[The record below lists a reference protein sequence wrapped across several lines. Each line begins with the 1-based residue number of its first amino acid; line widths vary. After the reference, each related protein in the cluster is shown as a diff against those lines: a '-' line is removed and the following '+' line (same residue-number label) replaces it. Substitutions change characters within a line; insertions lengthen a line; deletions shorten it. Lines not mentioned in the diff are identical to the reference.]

1 MWKMEKIKLYVHS
14 RKYLADTVTPVHLY
28 LKLRDHFDESGLL
41 ESTDFRSIENCH
53 SYLGLGKLAAITVN
67 VGTMKVE
74 LPGGESHEHKL
85 SGPHDLSERLREFM
99 DRFDLQQQG
108 DYQLLNGL
116 FGHFNFD
123 AIQYFDT
130 ITFDPAKRTTDI
142 PDVRLTLYKFLI
154 AIDHFKDEMYIM
166 ENSLDGQSNGI
177 EYLDSLILNEQF
189 NAFRFQKVGEESSS
203 LTDQEYRDLVTKGKY
218 HCQIGD
224 VFQVV
229 FARRFRQGFAGDD
242 FNVYRALRSVNP
254 SPYLFYFDMGNYR
267 IFGSSPE
274 SQLVIKNGIA
284 SVNPIAGTY
293 KRTGNDEQ
301 DQQRAKELALDPK
314 ENAEH
319 IMLVD
324 LARNDLGVH
333 SDKVEVRVLKE
344 VQYFSHVIHLV
355 SKVDGQLSKGHN
367 IFKVF
372 GDTFPAGTLS
382 GAPKYKAI
390 ELINAYEPEHRNFYG
405 GSIGFAGFDG
415 SLNHA
420 ITIRSFLS
428 KDQVLHYQAGAG
440 IVFTSVEENEL
451 QEVNNKLGALRK
463 AMTEA
468 QNIK

>member
-1 MWKMEKIKLYVHS
+1 MEKIKLYIQS
-14 RKYLADTVTPVHLY
+14 RKCLADTVTPVHLY
-28 LKLRDHFDESGLL
+28 LKLRDHFDESALL

-53 SYLGLGKLAAITVN
+53 SYLGLGRLASITVADHKM
-67 VGTMKVE
+67 VIQY
-74 LPGGESHEHKL
+74 PGEQNETRDL
-85 SGPHDLSERLREFM
+85 IEPHDLSIGLQHFM
-99 DRFDLQQQG
+99 ERFDLVDSGEYKQ
-108 DYQLLNGL
+108 LNGL

-130 ITFDPAKRTTDI
+130 VRMDDVKKVVDI
-142 PDVRLTLYKFLI
+142 PDARFTLYRYI
-154 AIDHFKDEMYIM
+154 ISIDHFKDEMYIM
-166 ENSLDGQSNGI
+166 ENSLTPEQNN
-177 EYLDSLILNEQF
+177 LDYIDALILNEH
-189 NAFRFQKVGEESSS
+189 AASFRFHKAGVETSS
-203 LTDQEYRDLVTKGKY
+203 LTDQQFRDLVTKGKY

-229 FARRFRQGFAGDD
+229 FARRFRQAFTGDE

-274 SQLVIKNGIA
+274 SQLVVSKGIA

-301 DQQRAKELALDPK
+301 DQKRAKELALDPK

-324 LARNDLGVH
+324 LARNDLGRH
-333 SDKVEVRVLKE
+333 SDKVEVKVLKE

-355 SKVDGQLSKGHN
+355 SKVEGKLSKDHN
-367 IFKVF
+367 VFKVF

-382 GAPKYKAI
+382 GAPKYRAI
-390 ELINAYEPEHRNFYG
+390 ELINENEPELRNFYG
-405 GSIGFAGFDG
+405 GSIGFVGFDS

-428 KDQVLHYQAGAG
+428 KDQVLHFQAGAG
-440 IVFTSVEENEL
+440 IVATSVEESEL
-451 QEVNNKLGALRK
+451 QEVSNKLGALRK
-463 AMTEA
+463 AMAEA
-468 QNIK
+468 EKIK

>member
-1 MWKMEKIKLYVHS
+1 MEKIKLYVQS

-53 SYLGLGKLAAITVN
+53 SYLGLGKLAAITVGA
-67 VGTMKVE
+67 GTMKVE
-74 LPGGESHEHKL
+74 LPGAATREHRLVK
-85 SGPHDLSERLREFM
+85 PHDLSERLQEFM
-99 DRFDLQQQG
+99 DQFDLQRQG
-108 DYQLLNGL
+108 DYNLLNGI

-142 PDVRLTLYKFLI
+142 PDVRLTLYKFII

-177 EYLDSLILNEQF
+177 EYIDSLILNEQVS
-189 NAFRFQKVGEESSS
+189 AFRFHKEGEESSS
-203 LTDQEYRDLVTKGKY
+203 LTDQEYRDLVSKGKY

-229 FARRFRQGFAGDD
+229 FARRFRQGFTGDD

-274 SQLVIKNGIA
+274 SQLVIKNGVA

-355 SKVDGQLSKGHN
+355 SKVDGQLSPGHN

-405 GSIGFAGFDG
+405 GSIGFVGFDG

-428 KDQVLHYQAGAG
+428 KDQVLHYEAGAG

-463 AMTEA
+463 AMSEA

>member
-1 MWKMEKIKLYVHS
+1 MEKIKLYVQS

-53 SYLGLGKLAAITVN
+53 SYLGLGKLAAITVGA
-67 VGTMKVE
+67 GTMKVE
-74 LPGGESHEHKL
+74 LPGGATREHRLVK
-85 SGPHDLSERLREFM
+85 PHDLSEKLQEFM
-99 DRFDLQQQG
+99 DQFDLQRQG
-108 DYQLLNGL
+108 DYNLLNGI

-142 PDVRLTLYKFLI
+142 PDVRLTLYKFII

-177 EYLDSLILNEQF
+177 EYIDSLILNEQVS
-189 NAFRFQKVGEESSS
+189 AFRFHKEGEESSS
-203 LTDQEYRDLVTKGKY
+203 LTDQEYRDLVSKGKY

-229 FARRFRQGFAGDD
+229 FARRFRQGFTGDD

-274 SQLVIKNGIA
+274 SQLVIKNGVA

-355 SKVDGQLSKGHN
+355 SKVDGQLSPGHN

-405 GSIGFAGFDG
+405 GSIGFVGFDG

-428 KDQVLHYQAGAG
+428 KDQVLHYEAGAG

-463 AMTEA
+463 AMSEA

>member
-1 MWKMEKIKLYVHS
+1 MEKIKLYIQT
-14 RKYLADTVTPVHLY
+14 KKFLADTVTPVHLY
-28 LKLRDHFDESGLL
+28 LKLRDHFDESALL

-53 SYLGLGKLAAITVN
+53 SYLGLGKLATITVKN
-67 VGTMKVE
+67 SQIHIQY
-74 LPGGESHEHKL
+74 PGEPMAVHTL
-85 SGPHDLSERLREFM
+85 DQPHDLSMHLQAFM
-99 DRFDLQQQG
+99 DRFELI
-108 DYQLLNGL
+108 YSEEYKPLNGL

-130 ITFDPAKRTTDI
+130 VRMDGDKKVVDI
-142 PDVRLTLYKFLI
+142 PDARFTLYQYI
-154 AIDHFKDEMYIM
+154 ISIDHFKDEMYIM
-166 ENSLDGQSNGI
+166 ENSLIDQQNHI
-177 EYLDSLILNEQF
+177 DHIDALILNEH
-189 NAFRFQKVGEESSS
+189 AASFRFTRDGEETSS
-203 LTDQEYRDLVTKGKY
+203 LTDQQYRDLVTKGKY

-229 FARRFRQGFAGDD
+229 FARRFRQPFKGDE

-274 SQLVIKNGIA
+274 SQLVVNKDIA

-293 KRTGNDEQ
+293 RRTGNDEQ
-301 DQQRAKELALDPK
+301 DQKRAKELALDPK

-324 LARNDLGVH
+324 LARNDLGRH
-333 SDKVEVRVLKE
+333 SDKVEVKVLKE

-355 SKVDGQLSKGHN
+355 SKVEGKLSKGHN

-382 GAPKYKAI
+382 GAPKYRAI
-390 ELINAYEPEHRNFYG
+390 ELINENEPELRNFYG
-405 GSIGFAGFDG
+405 GSIGFVGFDH

-428 KDQVLHYQAGAG
+428 KDQVLHFQAGAG
-440 IVFTSVEENEL
+440 IVATSVEESEL
-451 QEVNNKLGALRK
+451 QEVSNKLGALRK
-463 AMTEA
+463 AMGEA
-468 QNIK
+468 EKIK

>member
-1 MWKMEKIKLYVHS
+1 MEKIKIYVQS

-53 SYLGLGKLAAITVN
+53 SYLGLGKLASIAVRAGI
-67 VGTMKVE
+67 MEVE
-74 LPGGESHEHKL
+74 LPGGVIREHRLVK
-85 SGPHDLSERLREFM
+85 PHDLSERLQEFM
-99 DRFDLQQQG
+99 DQFEFRRHGEFH
-108 DYQLLNGL
+108 LLNGI

-142 PDVRLTLYKFLI
+142 PDVRLTLYRFII

-177 EYLDSLILNEQF
+177 EYLDSLILNEQVST
-189 NAFRFQKVGEESSS
+189 FRFHKEGEESSS
-203 LTDQEYRDLVTKGKY
+203 LTDQEYRDLVSKGKY

-229 FARRFRQGFAGDD
+229 FARRFRQGFTGDD

-254 SPYLFYFDMGNYR
+254 SPYLFYFDLGDYR

-274 SQLVIKNGIA
+274 SQLVIKNGVA

-293 KRTGNDEQ
+293 KRTGNDDQ

-355 SKVDGQLSKGHN
+355 SKVDGQLSQGHN

-405 GSIGFAGFDG
+405 GSIGFVGFDG

-428 KDQVLHYQAGAG
+428 KDQVLHYEAGAG
-440 IVFTSVEENEL
+440 IVFSSVEENEL
-451 QEVNNKLGALRK
+451 QEVSNKLGALRK
-463 AMTEA
+463 AMSEA

>member
-1 MWKMEKIKLYVHS
+1 MEKIKLYVQT
-14 RKYLADTVTPVHLY
+14 KKFLADTVTPVHLY
-28 LKLRDHFDESGLL
+28 LKLRDHFDESVLL

-53 SYLGLGKLAAITVN
+53 SYLGFGRLATIAVENHQIAIQY
-67 VGTMKVE
+67 
-74 LPGGESHEHKL
+74 PGEDTQIHSLNK
-85 SGPHDLSERLREFM
+85 PHDLSLYLQEFM
-99 DRFDLQQQG
+99 ERFELRYAD
-108 DYQLLNGL
+108 DYKQLNGL

-130 ITFDPAKRTTDI
+130 VRMNADKKEVDI
-142 PDVRLTLYKFLI
+142 PDARFTLYQYI
-154 AIDHFKDEMYIM
+154 ISIDHFKDEMYIA
-166 ENSLDGQSNGI
+166 ENSLI
-177 EYLDSLILNEQF
+177 ENQNNIENIDALILNEHAA
-189 NAFRFQKVGEESSS
+189 NFRFSKDGEETST
-203 LTDQEYRDLVTKGKY
+203 LTDQEYRDLVTKGKF

-229 FARRFRQGFAGDD
+229 FARRFRQHFKGDE

-274 SQLVIKNGIA
+274 SQLVIQKGIA

-301 DQQRAKELALDPK
+301 DQKRAKELALDPK

-324 LARNDLGVH
+324 LARNDLGRH
-333 SDKVEVRVLKE
+333 SDKVEVKVLKE

-355 SKVDGQLSKGHN
+355 SKVEGRLSKDHN
-367 IFKVF
+367 VFKVF

-382 GAPKYKAI
+382 GAPKYRAI
-390 ELINAYEPEHRNFYG
+390 QLINENEPELRNFYG
-405 GSIGFAGFDG
+405 GSIGFVGFDG

-428 KDQVLHYQAGAG
+428 KDLVLHYQAGAG
-440 IVFTSVEENEL
+440 IVATSVEESEL
-451 QEVNNKLGALRK
+451 QEVSNKLGALRK
-463 AMTEA
+463 AMNEA
-468 QNIK
+468 EKIK

>member
-1 MWKMEKIKLYVHS
+1 MEKIKIYVQS

-53 SYLGLGKLAAITVN
+53 SYLGLGKLAAITVRAGN
-67 VGTMKVE
+67 MKVE
-74 LPGGESHEHKL
+74 LPGGVIWEHRLVK
-85 SGPHDLSERLREFM
+85 PHDLSERLQEFM
-99 DRFDLQQQG
+99 DQFEFQRYG
-108 DYQLLNGL
+108 EYHLLNGI

-142 PDVRLTLYKFLI
+142 PDVRLTLYRFII

-177 EYLDSLILNEQF
+177 EYLDSLILNEQVST
-189 NAFRFQKVGEESSS
+189 FRFHKEGEESSS
-203 LTDQEYRDLVTKGKY
+203 LTDQEYRDLVSKGKY

-229 FARRFRQGFAGDD
+229 FARRFRQGFTGDD

-274 SQLVIKNGIA
+274 SQLVIKNGVA

-293 KRTGNDEQ
+293 KRTGNDDQ

-355 SKVDGQLSKGHN
+355 SKVDGQLSQGHN

-405 GSIGFAGFDG
+405 GSIGFVGFDG

-428 KDQVLHYQAGAG
+428 KDQVLHYEAGAG
-440 IVFTSVEENEL
+440 IVFSSVEENEL
-451 QEVNNKLGALRK
+451 QEVSNKLGALRK
-463 AMTEA
+463 AMSEA

>member
-1 MWKMEKIKLYVHS
+1 MEKIKIYVQS

-53 SYLGLGKLAAITVN
+53 SYLGLGKLAAITVRA
-67 VGTMKVE
+67 GIMKVE
-74 LPGGESHEHKL
+74 LPGGVIREHRLVK
-85 SGPHDLSERLREFM
+85 PHDLSERLQEFM
-99 DRFDLQQQG
+99 DQFEFQRHG
-108 DYQLLNGL
+108 EYHLLNGI

-142 PDVRLTLYKFLI
+142 PDVRLTLYRFII

-177 EYLDSLILNEQF
+177 EYLDSLILNEQVST
-189 NAFRFQKVGEESSS
+189 FRFHKEGEESSS
-203 LTDQEYRDLVTKGKY
+203 LTDQEYRDLVSKGKY

-229 FARRFRQGFAGDD
+229 FARRFRQGFTGDD

-274 SQLVIKNGIA
+274 SQLVIKNGVA

-293 KRTGNDEQ
+293 KRTGNDDQ

-355 SKVDGQLSKGHN
+355 SKVDGQLSQGHN

-405 GSIGFAGFDG
+405 GSIGFVGFDG

-428 KDQVLHYQAGAG
+428 KDQVLHYEAGAG
-440 IVFTSVEENEL
+440 IVFSSVEENEL
-451 QEVNNKLGALRK
+451 QEVSNKLGALRK
-463 AMTEA
+463 AMSEA

>member
-1 MWKMEKIKLYVHS
+1 MEKIKLYIHS
-14 RKYLADTVTPVHLY
+14 KKFLADTVTPVHLY
-28 LKLRDHFDESGLL
+28 LKLRDHFDESALL

-53 SYLGLGKLAAITVN
+53 SYLGLGRLASISVSDHQTIIQY
-67 VGTMKVE
+67 
-74 LPGGESHEHKL
+74 PGEEIQTKDL
-85 SGPHDLSERLREFM
+85 LKPHDLSEGLQSFM
-99 DRFDLQQQG
+99 ERFDLYDTGEYKQ
-108 DYQLLNGL
+108 LNGL

-130 ITFDPAKRTTDI
+130 VRMDPGKKEVDI
-142 PDVRLTLYKFLI
+142 PDARFTLYRYI
-154 AIDHFKDEMYIM
+154 ISIDHFKDEMYIM
-166 ENSLDGQSNGI
+166 ENSLYADQNNI
-177 EYLDSLILNEQF
+177 DYIDALILNEHAA
-189 NAFRFQKVGEESSS
+189 AFRFNKDGEETSS
-203 LTDQEYRDLVTKGKY
+203 LSDQAYRDLVTKGKY

-229 FARRFRQGFAGDD
+229 FARRFRQSFKGDE

-274 SQLVIKNGIA
+274 SQLVVHKGIA

-301 DQQRAKELALDPK
+301 DQKRAKELALDPK

-324 LARNDLGVH
+324 LARNDLGRH
-333 SDKVEVRVLKE
+333 SDKVEVKVLKE

-355 SKVDGQLSKGHN
+355 SKVEGILSKDFN
-367 IFKVF
+367 VFKVF

-382 GAPKYKAI
+382 GAPKYRAI
-390 ELINAYEPEHRNFYG
+390 ELINEYEPELRNFYG
-405 GSIGFAGFDG
+405 GSIGFVGFDG

-428 KDQVLHYQAGAG
+428 IDQVLHYQAGAG
-440 IVFTSVEENEL
+440 IVATSVEESEL

-463 AMTEA
+463 AMAEA
-468 QNIK
+468 EKIS